1 MLSKQVNRLPINNGG
16 MKTITDRNGEAP
28 EQQIGLTE

>member
-16 MKTITDRNGEAP
+16 IETITDRNGEAP
-28 EQQIGLTE
+28 EQ